1 MIEIFWFDRMAT
13 NLYLDSGPCFI
24 RDDGEQK
31 LPPLSRSDVKPQYVH
46 HVATKPPPEIN
57 HSKQRSVKQRCVK
70 FTVAAVICLLLL
82 LLVVGVLLIY
92 YYSSSCA
99 PCGDGSCVW
108 ESQWCDGAKDC
119 RSGQDEAD
127 CVRLH
132 GSSFLLQIYSTQN
145 KNWRTVCSH
154 GWTDQQGRASCQ
166 QVGFSRG
173 TYFKSGQR
181 QTDSDDGYL
190 IAKSA
195 FNPEASILQQ
205 LVLSNTCPNNSA
217 VTLRCTDCGSGVNS
231 SRASG
236 GQLASPGAWPW
247 QVSLQVAGSHR
258 CRGAVI
264 SPYWIVTAAHCVAR
278 ASSPE
283 DWAVYAGIV
292 DPLGTLNPA
301 YSVSRVKAHEGF
313 NWVTRRNDIALMR
326 LSKPLAIS
334 ASSNIRPVCLPNVG
348 VSIAAPQKGWITR
361 FSRVNGDSGPVHLM
375 EAQVSLLNATYCNS
389 SIAHDGRISQ
399 DMLCARETEAV
410 ANVCHTN
417 SGGPLVSLK
426 DGVWW
431 LVGDG
436 IWGEHCPEQSKPAV
450 YGNVTYFLD
459 WIYNQ
464 MRVKTVKDWTCKG
477 S

>member
-1 MIEIFWFDRMAT
+1 MTTNPYLEDERM
-13 NLYLDSGPCFI
+13 N
-24 RDDGEQK
+24 
-31 LPPLSRSDVKPQYVH
+31 LPPLSGSDVKPQYVH
-46 HVATKPPPEIN
+46 HVAPKPPPEIS
-57 HSKQRSVKQRCVK
+57 HLCPKHKSVKQRCAK
-70 FTVAAVICLLLL
+70 FTVAAVISLLLL
-82 LLVVGVLLIY
+82 LLVAGVLLAY
-92 YYSSSCA
+92 YFSSSCA
-99 PCGDGSCVW
+99 HGMQCGDGSCVW
-108 ESQWCDGAKDC
+108 ESQWCNGVTDC
-119 RSGQDEAD
+119 RSGQDEAN

-132 GSSFLLQIYSTQN
+132 GSSFLLQIYSTQS

-166 QVGFSRG
+166 HVGFSRG
-173 TYFKSGQR
+173 TYFKSGQQ

-190 IAKSA
+190 IAKSD

-205 LVLSNTCPNNSA
+205 LVLSNSCPNNSA

-258 CRGAVI
+258 CGGAVI

-283 DWAVYAGIV
+283 DWAAYAGIV
-292 DPLGTLNPA
+292 DPLGTLFTPA
-301 YSVSRVKAHEGF
+301 YSVSRVIAHEGF
-313 NWVTRRNDIALMR
+313 NWATRRNDIALMR
-326 LSKPLAIS
+326 LSKPLDIT
-334 ASSNIRPVCLPNVG
+334 ASSDIRPVCLPNVG
-348 VSIAAPQKGWITR
+348 VNITDPQTGWITR
-361 FSRVNGDSGPVHLM
+361 FSRTVNGDSGSPHLI
-375 EAQVSLLNATYCNS
+375 EAQVSLINTADCNKS
-389 SIAHDGRISQ
+389 VAHDGRISQ

-410 ANVCHTN
+410 ANVCHTD

-431 LVGDG
+431 LIGDT
-436 IWGEHCPEQSKPAV
+436 IWGEHCTEQNKPAV
-450 YGNVTYFLD
+450 YGNITYFLD

-464 MRVKTVKDWTCKG
+464 MRVKTDERLDL
-477 S
+477 